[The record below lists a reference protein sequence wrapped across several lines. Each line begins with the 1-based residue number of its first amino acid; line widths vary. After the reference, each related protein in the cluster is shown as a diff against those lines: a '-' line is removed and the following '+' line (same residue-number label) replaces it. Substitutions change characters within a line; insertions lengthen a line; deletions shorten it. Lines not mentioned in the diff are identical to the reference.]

1 VYVVFISTRKVKR
14 QEKRMAEMK
23 TTAALRYIINGEAS
37 EVAHQLLGE
46 SARKVEIG
54 LRGDRA

>member
-1 VYVVFISTRKVKR
+1 
-14 QEKRMAEMK
+14 MAEMK

>member
-1 VYVVFISTRKVKR
+1 VYVVFNPTTKVKR
-14 QEKRMAEMK
+14 QDTLRAEMK